1 LSNPGENPAFER
13 VGILPYFA
21 IIKQENMGMP
31 FLYIGPTESRGRGVY
46 TSEDIEEG
54 VLVEVSPVIVM
65 SQAERLLLDQT
76 LLHDYIFEWGD
87 QKDQCCM
94 AMGYVPV
101 YNHSY
106 QSNCEY
112 GMDYEQQLISVTT
125 VRPIKAGEELLVNYN
140 GDWNDATPLWFE
152 VK

>member
-1 LSNPGENPAFER
+1 M
-13 VGILPYFA
+13 ILP
-21 IIKQENMGMP
+21 
-31 FLYIGPTESRGRGVY
+31 FLFIAPTETRGRGVY

-54 VLVEVSPVIVM
+54 VMVEVSPVVVM
-65 SQAERLLLDQT
+65 SMDERKLLDQT

-87 QKDQCCM
+87 NKNQCCM

-106 QSNCEY
+106 TSNCEY
-112 GMDYEQQLISVTT
+112 GMDYEHQLISITAI
-125 VRPIKAGEELLVNYN
+125 RPIKAGEELLVNYN

>member
-1 LSNPGENPAFER
+1 
-13 VGILPYFA
+13 
-21 IIKQENMGMP
+21 MP
-31 FLYIGPTESRGRGVY
+31 FLYIGPTEKRGRGVY
-46 TSEDIEEG
+46 TSEDIDEG
-54 VLVEVSPVIVM
+54 VMVEVSPVIVM
-65 SQAERLLLDQT
+65 SQAERILLDQT
-76 LLHDYIFEWGD
+76 LLHDYIFEWGE

-101 YNHSY
+101 YNHAY
-106 QSNCEY
+106 ESNCEY

-140 GDWNDATPLWFE
+140 GDWNDATPLWFD

>member
-1 LSNPGENPAFER
+1 M
-13 VGILPYFA
+13 ILP
-21 IIKQENMGMP
+21 
-31 FLYIGPTESRGRGVY
+31 FLFIAPTETRGRGVY

-54 VLVEVSPVIVM
+54 VMVEVSPVVVM
-65 SQAERLLLDQT
+65 SMEERKLLDQT

-87 QKDQCCM
+87 NKDQCCM

-106 QSNCEY
+106 TSNCEY
-112 GMDYEQQLISVTT
+112 GMDYEHQLISITT
-125 VRPIKAGEELLVNYN
+125 IRPIKAGEELLVNYN